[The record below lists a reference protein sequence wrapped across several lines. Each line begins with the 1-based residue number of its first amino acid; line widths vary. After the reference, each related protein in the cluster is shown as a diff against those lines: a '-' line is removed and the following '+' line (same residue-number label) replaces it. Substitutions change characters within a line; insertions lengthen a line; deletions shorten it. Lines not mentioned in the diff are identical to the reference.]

1 MPVLV
6 TAVSANSAQCDKYEY
21 KLMTLMKEK
30 LQVQRASETATGFVD
45 GPIWE
50 EDVYDFRSSPSQK
63 DFKAPNPAS
72 AFRVGTTTLYRVLTS
87 SSTSEGG
94 SHLPDTGGSA
104 GATGA
109 FTGTPFPSTL
119 RCRADGRGRR
129 VYTWNS
135 TYTTG
140 TPPRHLHSFLQQG
153 FTANSCFKGRY
164 SAF

>member
-1 MPVLV
+1 MWSGTMPVLV

-50 EDVYDFRSSPSQK
+50 EDVYDFRRSPSQK
-63 DFKAPNPAS
+63 DFKAPNPAF

-94 SHLPDTGGSA
+94 SHLPDIHRWQRRCNWCFHWDTFSFYFMVPRRWEREKGLYLELYLHHWNTSS
-104 GATGA
+104 
-109 FTGTPFPSTL
+109 PST
-119 RCRADGRGRR
+119 
-129 VYTWNS
+129 
-135 TYTTG
+135 
-140 TPPRHLHSFLQQG
+140 FLPAARIHCQQL
-153 FTANSCFKGRY
+153 F
-164 SAF
+164 